1 MSADLLLV
9 FTTCPDRDCGERIA
23 AALLE
28 RRLAACISIGAPVVS
43 HYLWKG
49 ERESAAEVPVTIKTA
64 AARYAEL
71 EQALQELHPYELPEI
86 LAVPV
91 VNGLPGYLNWV
102 EQCTET
108 AS

>member
-1 MSADLLLV
+1 MNADFLLV
-9 FTTCPDRDCGERIA
+9 FTTCPDAGCAERIA
-23 AALLE
+23 GALLE
-28 RRLAACISIGAPVVS
+28 RRLAACVSIGAPVVS
-43 HYLWKG
+43 HYRWKG
-49 ERESAAEVPVTIKTA
+49 ERESATEVPVTIKTA

-71 EQALQELHPYELPEI
+71 EQTLRGLHPYELPEI